1 METTS
6 DPLSWRQR
14 VGDDDVDNF
23 DDDGDGDGF
32 GDDEVSVISPR
43 SLEILL
49 CENLI
54 VDKDGL
60 VSKRCCSTFLRYITF
75 QDYVHELVKVWAMDI
90 HVLGLDNH
98 QHCISPRPWHCARG
112 RSLGERGGRRL
123 RRRLC
128 AAGYGGG
135 GHNQLIMVVINMMVV
150 VTVLVIDSISPG
162 CGRD

>member
-14 VGDDDVDNF
+14 VGDDDDDNF

-90 HVLGLDNH
+90 YH
-98 QHCISPRPWHCARG
+98 ISCSW
-112 RSLGERGGRRL
+112 S
-123 RRRLC
+123 
-128 AAGYGGG
+128 
-135 GHNQLIMVVINMMVV
+135 
-150 VTVLVIDSISPG
+150 
-162 CGRD
+162 

>member
-14 VGDDDVDNF
+14 VGDDDDF
-23 DDDGDGDGF
+23 DDDFDDFGDGDDDDGF

-60 VSKRCCSTFLRYITF
+60 VSKRCCSTFNVSSVPL
-75 QDYVHELVKVWAMDI
+75 QDYVHDLVKVWTMDI
-90 HVLGLDNH
+90 YHLS
-98 QHCISPRPWHCARG
+98 CSC
-112 RSLGERGGRRL
+112 S
-123 RRRLC
+123 
-128 AAGYGGG
+128 
-135 GHNQLIMVVINMMVV
+135 
-150 VTVLVIDSISPG
+150 
-162 CGRD
+162 

>member
-14 VGDDDVDNF
+14 VDDDDDDNFEDDGDFDGDDFDGDDNF
-23 DDDGDGDGF
+23 DGDGF

-60 VSKRCCSTFLRYITF
+60 VSKRCCSTFLRHITF
-75 QDYVHELVKVWAMDI
+75 QDVFHNPVKVWAMDI

-128 AAGYGGG
+128 AAGYRGG
-135 GHNQLIMVVINMMVV
+135 GHEH
-150 VTVLVIDSISPG
+150 G
-162 CGRD
+162 GH

>member
-14 VGDDDVDNF
+14 VGEDDDDDDDDDNF
-23 DDDGDGDGF
+23 DDDGF

-60 VSKRCCSTFLRYITF
+60 VSKRCCSTFLRNITF

-90 HVLGLDNH
+90 YH
-98 QHCISPRPWHCARG
+98 ISCSW
-112 RSLGERGGRRL
+112 S
-123 RRRLC
+123 
-128 AAGYGGG
+128 
-135 GHNQLIMVVINMMVV
+135 
-150 VTVLVIDSISPG
+150 
-162 CGRD
+162 

>member
-14 VGDDDVDNF
+14 VGDDDDDDHF
-23 DDDGDGDGF
+23 DGDDDGDDGNFDGDDDDDGDGF

-75 QDYVHELVKVWAMDI
+75 QDYVHDLVKVWAMDI
-90 HVLGLDNH
+90 Y
-98 QHCISPRPWHCARG
+98 QFSC
-112 RSLGERGGRRL
+112 
-123 RRRLC
+123 
-128 AAGYGGG
+128 
-135 GHNQLIMVVINMMVV
+135 
-150 VTVLVIDSISPG
+150 
-162 CGRD
+162 

>member
-14 VGDDDVDNF
+14 VGDDDDDNF
-23 DDDGDGDGF
+23 EDDGDFDGDDFDGDDNFDGDGF

-60 VSKRCCSTFLRYITF
+60 VSKRCCSTFLRNITF

-90 HVLGLDNH
+90 YH
-98 QHCISPRPWHCARG
+98 ISCSW
-112 RSLGERGGRRL
+112 S
-123 RRRLC
+123 
-128 AAGYGGG
+128 
-135 GHNQLIMVVINMMVV
+135 
-150 VTVLVIDSISPG
+150 
-162 CGRD
+162 

>member
-14 VGDDDVDNF
+14 VGDDGDDNF
-23 DDDGDGDGF
+23 DDDGDDDDGF

-60 VSKRCCSTFLRYITF
+60 VSKRCCSTFLRHITF

-90 HVLGLDNH
+90 YH
-98 QHCISPRPWHCARG
+98 ISCSW
-112 RSLGERGGRRL
+112 S
-123 RRRLC
+123 
-128 AAGYGGG
+128 
-135 GHNQLIMVVINMMVV
+135 
-150 VTVLVIDSISPG
+150 
-162 CGRD
+162 